1 MLEFRLLW
9 GIGWYYEVVL
19 FYGDGYADADAVL
32 FFQHKTVRKSIQSKV
47 RWPRLT
53 MEGRLCSTTSFAQAV
68 QH

>member
-32 FFQHKTVRKSIQSKV
+32 FFQHSQQGK
-47 RWPRLT
+47 L
-53 MEGRLCSTTSFAQAV
+53 
-68 QH
+68 